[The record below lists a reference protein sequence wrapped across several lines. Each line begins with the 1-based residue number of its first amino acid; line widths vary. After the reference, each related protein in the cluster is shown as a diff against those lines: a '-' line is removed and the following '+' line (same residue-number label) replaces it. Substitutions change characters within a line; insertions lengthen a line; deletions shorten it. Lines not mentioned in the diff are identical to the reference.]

1 MLQYAQLAL
10 YRLLEMMEEDAGT
23 AEALVAI
30 GEDSDNYELAA
41 KGAIAEGLAE
51 DAQFAINA
59 AISAYQAADVAEAK
73 TVRLVEIACQP

>member
-59 AISAYQAADVAEAK
+59 AISAYQAADVAGQEAVAII
-73 TVRLVEIACQP
+73 TSAP

>member
-59 AISAYQAADVAEAK
+59 AISAYQAADMAGQEAVAIITSA
-73 TVRLVEIACQP
+73 P

>member
-1 MLQYAQLAL
+1 
-10 YRLLEMMEEDAGT
+10 MMEEDAGT

-59 AISAYQAADVAEAK
+59 AISAYQAADMAGQEAVAIITSA
-73 TVRLVEIACQP
+73 P